1 MRTVFRIEGLKPSAV
16 SIRYARTPGAVKRV
30 LFMSGADE
38 LRIPGSALAGPGIVV
53 SCAAA
58 RVLAVDLVQQASQ
71 AQAAAQE
78 LLLLSLIHI

>member
-58 RVLAVDLVQQASQ
+58 RVLAVDLVQQA
-71 AQAAAQE
+71 AQSAKENKQQ
-78 LLLLSLIHI
+78 LMGFLK